1 MNVTGAS
8 WRRLWTEL
16 GAQSIDGGLFN
27 QLVAAYSERHR
38 HYHTLQHLRECL
50 AHCEAAAS
58 LALHPAEVE
67 LALWFHDAVYDPQ
80 RDDNEE
86 RSAEWAWRSILAAGC
101 GEAVAQRVQA
111 SVLATKSHAAA
122 SIDADVQLVLDIDL
136 AILGA
141 APARFAD
148 YERQVR
154 AEYAH
159 VPDADWRAGRSRI
172 LSDFLARPRI
182 YATVA
187 FHDAL
192 EHRARANITLALAAL
207 QG

>member
-1 MNVTGAS
+1 MTVSGAA
-8 WRRLWTEL
+8 WKRLWTEL
-16 GAQSIDGGLFN
+16 GADVIDGGVFN
-27 QLVAAYSERHR
+27 QLVGAYSERHR

-50 AHCEAAAS
+50 AHCEAGAS
-58 LALHPAEVE
+58 LARRPAEVE

-86 RSAEWAWRSILAAGC
+86 RSADWAARAVRAAGC
-101 GEAVAQRVQA
+101 AAEVAERVRA
-111 SVLATKSHAAA
+111 LVLATKTHEATG
-122 SIDADVQLVLDIDL
+122 DDPDTRLLLDIDL

-154 AEYAH
+154 AEYGH
-159 VPDADWRAGRSRI
+159 VPEDQFRAGRARV
-172 LSDFLARPRI
+172 LARFLARPRI
-182 YATVA
+182 YATDA

-192 EHRARANITLALAAL
+192 EARARGNL
-207 QG
+207 QSSLSAPG